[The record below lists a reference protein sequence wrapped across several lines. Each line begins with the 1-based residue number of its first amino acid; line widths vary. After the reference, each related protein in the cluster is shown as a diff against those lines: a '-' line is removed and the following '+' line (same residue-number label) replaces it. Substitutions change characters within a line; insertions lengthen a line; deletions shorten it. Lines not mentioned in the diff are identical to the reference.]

1 VELLLEFLGAMDRE
15 LGGQGREGAPCAA
28 VWEEERLHGRRKGA
42 LGRGWNSGVVDLGR
56 VMGLVLARRESP
68 APWLLVGAGEDD
80 SLMQPLAM
88 RRSREGA
95 MGEEPELPAGCCCCR
110 GENREEET
118 WWLKKKREWRLG
130 VDE

>member
-118 WWLKKKREWRLG
+118 
-130 VDE
+130 